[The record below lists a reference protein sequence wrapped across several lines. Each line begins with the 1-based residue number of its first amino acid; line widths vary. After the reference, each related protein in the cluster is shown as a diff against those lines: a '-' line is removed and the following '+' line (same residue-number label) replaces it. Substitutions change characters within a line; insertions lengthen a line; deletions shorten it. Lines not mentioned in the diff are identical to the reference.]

1 MRQLEELV
9 AESPTFAAL
18 APAHLTTIVGCAVN
32 QHAAAG
38 EMLFREGTP
47 ADRFFLIR
55 EGRIALEIDA
65 PGRGPLTIETLQAG
79 DVVGWSWLFEPY
91 RWHLDGRAVS
101 STGLVAFDGACLRAK
116 CEADHELGYALMQR
130 FAECLIERLE
140 ATQLQL
146 TDVYGHPR
154 VA

>member
-1 MRQLEELV
+1 
-9 AESPTFAAL
+9 
-18 APAHLTTIVGCAVN
+18 
-32 QHAAAG
+32 
-38 EMLFREGTP
+38 MLFREGTP